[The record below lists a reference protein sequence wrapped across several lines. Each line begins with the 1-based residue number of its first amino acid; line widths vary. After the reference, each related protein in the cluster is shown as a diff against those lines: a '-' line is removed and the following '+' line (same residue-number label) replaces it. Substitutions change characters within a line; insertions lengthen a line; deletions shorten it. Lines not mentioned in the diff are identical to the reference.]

1 MEHLNEK
8 NHECCFMKPL
18 TIVAIV
24 LSSISILLSV
34 FTLGG
39 GMGRHRNDF
48 HMQRPYGVQ
57 SEMRE
62 NYPSNN
68 RNFDQK
74 SNKSNRPRNFNFQ
87 DDKQNKQ
94 NRNNFGKPG
103 NSRDDENSIT
113 PPSNN
118 APTVAPPVS
127 PTSAPWYPPPKKS
140 PCKS

>member
-1 MEHLNEK
+1 MEKLSEK

-34 FTLGG
+34 FTLGS

-62 NYPSNN
+62 NYPNN
-68 RNFDQK
+68 RRSGIN
-74 SNKSNRPRNFNFQ
+74 
-87 DDKQNKQ
+87 
-94 NRNNFGKPG
+94 
-103 NSRDDENSIT
+103 T
-113 PPSNN
+113 PSNN
-118 APTVAPPVS
+118 GPTVSPSIS
-127 PTSAPWYPPPKKS
+127 PTTAPW
-140 PCKS
+140 